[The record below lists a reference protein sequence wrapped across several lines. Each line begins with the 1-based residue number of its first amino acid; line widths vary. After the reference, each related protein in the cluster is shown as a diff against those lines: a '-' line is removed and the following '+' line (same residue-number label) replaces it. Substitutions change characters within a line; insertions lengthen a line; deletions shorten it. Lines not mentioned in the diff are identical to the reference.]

1 MKIKNMFIKTYNK
14 IKNRIKQISI
24 LLYVKTNILFITYV
38 IVNLFNSWLLRIVTM
53 GNLFSIKA
61 MISDLAFILIIGS
74 FAYLVK
80 PKKQFRILMP
90 LTIIMTLICIVNAV
104 YYENYISF
112 ASFSLLST
120 ASFLGQM
127 DGSIVTNLINLKH
140 VVLILP
146 LVILPIVHTMLKKN
160 KYYEKVTKIERGKKR
175 FLNTIVL
182 GALAAFLTISL
193 MESSDYSRLKKQW
206 NREYLVERF
215 GIYVYQL
222 NDAIKST
229 ESKFTSLFGYDTAAK
244 TVREFYEEKQA
255 NSVEAENEY
264 SNIFDGKNVI
274 VIHAESMMTQNMTLS
289 FNGLELTPNLN
300 RLANE
305 GLFFSNFYSQVSVG
319 TSSDTEFTFNT
330 SLLPASTGTV
340 FVNYW
345 DRTYEAIPNLLKQK
359 GYYTASMHA
368 NNGSFWNRNVMH
380 ETLGYDRFYSKNDYD
395 NSDESK
401 MLGMGLSDKEFFK
414 QSVEKIKQISEE
426 NDKFYITMITLTNHT
441 PWDEGEKYGDYTVDY
456 KTTVTDE
463 EGNVTEKT
471 LPYMEGTELGDYFKA
486 VHYADS
492 AIGEFIE
499 QLDNDGLLE
508 NTVIVI
514 YGDHDAKI
522 SKSEYRYFYNYDF
535 ETGEQYD
542 KDDERYVDVDYYN
555 YELNRKVPFII
566 WTKNSRGNTLLNKQI
581 DKVMGMYDA
590 MPTLANMFNFDYDY
604 ALGHDIFS
612 TDENIVVFPNGN
624 WLTDNMY
631 YNAQKEESLQL
642 KDAVV
647 PEDEIENNKAYAN
660 KILEVSDSIVVY
672 DLEAEVSNEEE

>member
-61 MISDLAFILIIGS
+61 MISDLALILIIGS

-264 SNIFDGKNVI
+264 SNNFDGKNVI

-330 SLLPASTGTV
+330 SLLPAPTGTV

-380 ETLGYDRFYSKNDYD
+380 ETLGYAGRHLRRNFGTAGAGGCIRYS
-395 NSDESK
+395 NSCS
-401 MLGMGLSDKEFFK
+401 F
-414 QSVEKIKQISEE
+414 
-426 NDKFYITMITLTNHT
+426 T
-441 PWDEGEKYGDYTVDY
+441 PPLFRRAAPPAARTGR
-456 KTTVTDE
+456 
-463 EGNVTEKT
+463 
-471 LPYMEGTELGDYFKA
+471 P
-486 VHYADS
+486 AD
-492 AIGEFIE
+492 
-499 QLDNDGLLE
+499 
-508 NTVIVI
+508 
-514 YGDHDAKI
+514 
-522 SKSEYRYFYNYDF
+522 
-535 ETGEQYD
+535 
-542 KDDERYVDVDYYN
+542 
-555 YELNRKVPFII
+555 
-566 WTKNSRGNTLLNKQI
+566 
-581 DKVMGMYDA
+581 
-590 MPTLANMFNFDYDY
+590 
-604 ALGHDIFS
+604 
-612 TDENIVVFPNGN
+612 
-624 WLTDNMY
+624 
-631 YNAQKEESLQL
+631 
-642 KDAVV
+642 
-647 PEDEIENNKAYAN
+647 
-660 KILEVSDSIVVY
+660 
-672 DLEAEVSNEEE
+672 